1 MQNEYHEGKEKRHVN
16 QLFAKINHK
25 SCFFHYRPQQGRHT
39 LWADTPRQ
47 TPPSPM
53 ATATDGTHSTDMH
66 SGAFIISF
74 IPASIVPFFFFSSFQ
89 KNLVDTWPFIGPL
102 IPLFCTSGDVP
113 SGFQSQSDQPYSHLV
128 ASMAAKK
135 FSSTYLQTNIGGAQ
149 DQDRSCRCLT
159 V

>member
-1 MQNEYHEGKEKRHVN
+1 M
-16 QLFAKINHK
+16 LINCLQK
-25 SCFFHYRPQQGRHT
+25 LTINLVSFITARNR
-39 LWADTPRQ
+39 ADTPSGQ
-47 TPPSPM
+47 TPPGRHPPPPM

-135 FSSTYLQTNIGGAQ
+135 FSSTYLQTSIGGAQ